1 MKGLNCLIKVKDTES
16 KVTPSKRT
24 ITIKDAIVSGLKFT
38 DETGDITQQVIEQI
52 PEGMECVDIKMVIE
66 LEE

>member
-1 MKGLNCLIKVKDTES
+1 MNCLIKVKDTES

-24 ITIKDAIVSGLKFT
+24 ITIKDAVVNGLKFT
-38 DETGDITQQVIEQI
+38 DETGDITEQVIEQI
-52 PEGMECVDIKMVIE
+52 PDGMECVDIKMVIE

>member
-1 MKGLNCLIKVKDTES
+1 MIKVKDTES

-24 ITIKDAIVSGLKFT
+24 ITIKDAIVNGLKFT
-38 DETGDITQQVIEQI
+38 DETGDITEQVIEQI
-52 PEGMECVDIKMVIE
+52 PEEMECIDIKMVIE